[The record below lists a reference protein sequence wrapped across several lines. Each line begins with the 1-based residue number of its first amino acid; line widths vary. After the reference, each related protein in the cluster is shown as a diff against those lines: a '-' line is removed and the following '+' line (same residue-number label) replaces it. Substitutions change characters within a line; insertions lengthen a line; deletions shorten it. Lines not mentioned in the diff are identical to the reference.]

1 MGAVVLLVWLALAT
15 RSKYPGAGSY
25 RLARRN
31 VLIHWRRY
39 RYLNGKDNPGQHRR
53 RLHALWCAIET
64 NHPSARRLNAGDL
77 PVLRLA
83 EAGGL
88 LTFVACRQ
96 YKDPQ
101 GARIPVPTALL
112 VRADEV
118 TE

>member
-1 MGAVVLLVWLALAT
+1 MACDRNQSPVGHKVPAT
-15 RSKYPGAGSY
+15 FQFR
-25 RLARRN
+25 
-31 VLIHWRRY
+31 
-39 RYLNGKDNPGQHRR
+39 
-53 RLHALWCAIET
+53 EF
-64 NHPSARRLNAGDL
+64 
-77 PVLRLA
+77 A